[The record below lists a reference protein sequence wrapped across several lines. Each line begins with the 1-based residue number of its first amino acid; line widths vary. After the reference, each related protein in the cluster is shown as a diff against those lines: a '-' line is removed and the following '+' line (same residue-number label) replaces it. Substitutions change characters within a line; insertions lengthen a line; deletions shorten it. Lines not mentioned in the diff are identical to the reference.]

1 MDKNV
6 YEIIKDWHKLLKN
19 GVISE
24 DEFNARKNFQ
34 VLKKNNIE
42 AIKNEPKIITET
54 INTPYDN
61 HEVIYEEESFFQNI
75 YCSLFQVQFVF

>member
-1 MDKNV
+1 
-6 YEIIKDWHKLLKN
+6 
-19 GVISE
+19 
-24 DEFNARKNFQ
+24 

-75 YCSLFQVQFVF
+75 YCSLF